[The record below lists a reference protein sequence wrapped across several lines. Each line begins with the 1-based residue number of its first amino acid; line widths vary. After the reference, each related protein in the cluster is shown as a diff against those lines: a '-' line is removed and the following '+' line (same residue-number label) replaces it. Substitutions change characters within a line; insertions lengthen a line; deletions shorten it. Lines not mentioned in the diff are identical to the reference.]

1 MTTGV
6 VLMAYGT
13 PNGPDDIETFYTDIR
28 HGRPPSAA
36 QLAELRSR
44 YAAIGGVSPL
54 AEKTAALVAAVG
66 RVLEAVAPGHF
77 RTLYGAKHSDPTIEA
92 AIDELAAAGATA
104 IVGIVLAPH
113 YSVGSVGE
121 YLARARERAAARN
134 LAAAF
139 VERWGAEPELVELLA
154 RRTSEALA
162 SLPGR
167 DPAKVEVIFTAHS
180 LPARIIAS
188 GDRYPDEL
196 AETAALVAAR
206 CGIDRWRTGWQSAG
220 RTAEPWLG
228 PDVAEILAEVADAG
242 TRAVVVCAAG
252 FTSDHLEVC
261 YDLDIAAARRAAEL
275 GLGFARTE
283 SLNDDPGLAALLA
296 RLVTSADPHR
306 PTRP

>member
-13 PNGPDDIETFYTDIR
+13 PNGPDDVETFYTDIR
-28 HGRPPSAA
+28 HGRPPRAA

-54 AEKTAALVAAVG
+54 AEKTAAQVAAVE
-66 RVLEAVAPGHF
+66 RALEAVAPEHF
-77 RTLYGAKHSDPTIEA
+77 RTVYGAKHSDPKIEA
-92 AIDELAAAGATA
+92 AIDELAAASATA

-134 LAAAF
+134 LPAAF

-154 RRTSEALA
+154 RRTSAALA
-162 SLPGR
+162 SLSVR
-167 DPAKVEVIFTAHS
+167 DPSEVEVIFTAHS
-180 LPARIIAS
+180 LPARIISS

-228 PDVAEILAEVADAG
+228 PDITEILTEVADAG

-261 YDLDIAAARRAAEL
+261 YDLDIAAAHRAAEL

-283 SLNDDPGLAALLA
+283 SLNDDPGLAVLVA
-296 RLVTSADPHR
+296 RLVAAADPDR
-306 PTRP
+306 PTPP